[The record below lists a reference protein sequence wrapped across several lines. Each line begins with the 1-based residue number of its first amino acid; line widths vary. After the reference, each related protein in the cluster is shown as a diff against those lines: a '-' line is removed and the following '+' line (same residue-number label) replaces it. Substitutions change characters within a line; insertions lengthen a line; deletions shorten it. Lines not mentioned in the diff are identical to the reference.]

1 MCQFLTEFLLYNFL
15 QLVLSQLKCIHSVLS
30 SLTTLQSY
38 PSLPT
43 LLAALK
49 SNMAMGLPGQTKMLA
64 SIQPPL
70 SIPPSLG
77 PSPYYQPS
85 SPKQKPQSVAG
96 PHSRK
101 RQHRNKSRDKER
113 SSGAKVNADNSG
125 SSGPTPEHSS
135 DSDSTSG
142 GVALV
147 GVASVGRR
155 ERRRGQLPSG
165 HRGNE
170 SPLYSSSESDLSD
183 SEAAPNRMKLVN
195 GRIRFQA
202 HSCLTSIF
210 KVCNIR
216 L

>member
-1 MCQFLTEFLLYNFL
+1 MQFFCTFIIYL
-15 QLVLSQLKCIHSVLS
+15 QLVLSELKCVHSILS
-30 SLTTLQSY
+30 SLSTLQSY

-43 LLAALK
+43 LLATLK
-49 SNMAMGLPGQTKMLA
+49 SNMAMGLPGQSKMLA
-64 SIQPPL
+64 SIHPPL

-101 RQHRNKSRDKER
+101 RQHRNKPRDREK
-113 SSGAKVNADNSG
+113 SSGAKVSSDNDGSG
-125 SSGPTPEHSS
+125 GSMTPEHSS

-142 GVALV
+142 GVALM
-147 GVASVGRR
+147 GVASAGRR
-155 ERRRGQLPSG
+155 ERRRGQSAAG
-165 HRGNE
+165 QRGNE

-195 GRIRFQA
+195 GKIRFQA
-202 HSCLTSIF
+202 LSSLTSIF
-210 KVCNIR
+210 KVIILR
-216 L
+216 